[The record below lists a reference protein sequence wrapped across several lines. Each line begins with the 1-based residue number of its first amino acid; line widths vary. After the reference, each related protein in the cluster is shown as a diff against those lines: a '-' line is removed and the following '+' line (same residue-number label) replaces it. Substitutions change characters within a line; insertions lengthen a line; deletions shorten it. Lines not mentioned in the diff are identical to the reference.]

1 MIWIAGSIGLQ
12 LGALVLLKL
21 IAQEGRPDLWHTVVH
36 PLFLLAFAALVA
48 QSLVWQLA
56 LRRYPLNVAYT
67 WQALLFP
74 AALTVGVAFFG
85 DSLTWNKAAG
95 VLLIV
100 GGVAWH
106 ARSA

>member
-1 MIWIAGSIGLQ
+1 MIWIAASIGLQ

-21 IAQEGRPDLWHTVVH
+21 IAQQGRPDLWHTVTH
-36 PLFLLAFAALVA
+36 PLFLAAFAALVA

-56 LRRYPLNVAYT
+56 LRRFPLNVAYT

-74 AALTVGVAFFG
+74 AALAVGVSCFG
-85 DSLTWNKAAG
+85 DALAWNKLAG

-106 ARSA
+106 ARAA

>member
-1 MIWIAGSIGLQ
+1 MIWIAASIGLQ
-12 LGALVLLKL
+12 LGALVLLKV
-21 IAQEGRPDLWHTVVH
+21 IALQGRPDLWQTLAH
-36 PLFLLAFAALVA
+36 PLFIVAFGALVA

-56 LRRYPLNVAYT
+56 LRRYPLNLAYT

-74 AALTVGVAFFG
+74 AALAIGVAFFG
-85 DSLTWNKAAG
+85 DALAWNKLAG

-106 ARSA
+106 ARAA

>member
-1 MIWIAGSIGLQ
+1 MIWIAASIGLQ

-21 IAQEGRPDLWHTVVH
+21 IAQQGRPDLWHTVTH
-36 PLFLLAFAALVA
+36 PLFAAAFAVLVL

-56 LRRYPLNVAYT
+56 LRRYPLNAAYT

-74 AALTVGVAFFG
+74 AALAIGVAFFG
-85 DSLTWNKAAG
+85 DALAWNKLAG

-106 ARSA
+106 ARAP

>member
-1 MIWIAGSIGLQ
+1 MIWIAASIGLQ

-21 IAQEGRPDLWHTVVH
+21 IAMQGRPDLWQTLTH
-36 PLFLLAFAALVA
+36 PLFIAAFGALAA

-56 LRRYPLNVAYT
+56 LKRYPLNVAYT

-74 AALTVGVAFFG
+74 AALAVGVAFFG
-85 DSLTWNKAAG
+85 DVLAWNKLAG

-100 GGVAWH
+100 SGVVWH
-106 ARSA
+106 ARIA

>member
-1 MIWIAGSIGLQ
+1 MIWIAASIALQ

-21 IAQEGRPDLWHTVVH
+21 IAMQGRPDLWHTLTH
-36 PLFLLAFAALVA
+36 PLFIAAVGALAA

-56 LRRYPLNVAYT
+56 LKRYPLNVAYT

-74 AALTVGVAFFG
+74 AALAVGVLFFG
-85 DSLTWNKAAG
+85 DALAWNKLAG

-106 ARSA
+106 ARTG